1 MRHQLRRVAPP
12 PHHGAGEVSK
22 RASCCG
28 YPQELLGC
36 TSGSESLLS
45 ALSYARSIYAR
56 IHGPVYMQVLHC
68 VSQLAYHANTRSGP
82 KPCTAVHNI
91 YGPCRKLRD
100 WLYGC
105 TGSCW
110 RVRVSCMLCL
120 SCCACL
126 AVRVCLVVLVVC
138 VSCVCRVASRR
149 LVLSRLVLP
158 CRVSCMC
165 MYVDFA
171 ALFFQRNNR
180 TLRTF
185 IEHRTQLIILRRS
198 ATRSNRCCSSRRP
211 VG

>member
-12 PHHGAGEVSK
+12 SHHGAGEVSK

-110 RVRVSCMLCL
+110 RVRVSCM
-120 SCCACL
+120 CCACH
-126 AVRVCLVVLVVC
+126 VVLVLLC
-138 VSCVCRVASRR
+138 VSVLLCLSCVCRVCVVSRLGLLSCR
-149 LVLSRLVLP
+149 VLS
-158 CRVSCMC
+158 CRVVFLVCACM
-165 MYVDFA
+165 
-171 ALFFQRNNR
+171 
-180 TLRTF
+180 
-185 IEHRTQLIILRRS
+185 
-198 ATRSNRCCSSRRP
+198 
-211 VG
+211 